1 MNDQSN
7 SFSKQFREDQ
17 EEFLNIAIKKWKF
30 HKNFKRNL
38 ILFTLIGIFFLVFAI
53 VFLIYYL

>member
-1 MNDQSN
+1 MNNDQYSN

-30 HKNFKRNL
+30 HKNFKRNM
-38 ILFTLIGIFFLVFAI
+38 ILFSIIGKILS
-53 VFLIYYL
+53 L